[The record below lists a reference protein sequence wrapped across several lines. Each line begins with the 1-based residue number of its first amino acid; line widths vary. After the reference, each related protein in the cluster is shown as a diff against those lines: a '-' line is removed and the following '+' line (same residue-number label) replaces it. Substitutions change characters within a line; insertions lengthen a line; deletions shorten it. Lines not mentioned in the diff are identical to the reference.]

1 MALKEDVS
9 KLDFPLETLTKS
21 SQSEPDV
28 SNMIEGAVFSPSFT
42 PKLCCF
48 AA

>member
-9 KLDFPLETLTKS
+9 KLDFPSLTKS

-28 SNMIEGAVFSPSFT
+28 SNMFEGAVFSPSFT
-42 PKLCCF
+42 PKLSYF